1 MLRTINTALLSKY
14 GFRRLRL
21 PLAASFSC
29 MGTCSRISA
38 IKNVHGMEHA
48 KCLDAFGRLSMQL
61 TRLPN
66 APWYLLLGNEG
77 VPESG
82 RKVFITRKVNMT

>member
-1 MLRTINTALLSKY
+1 
-14 GFRRLRL
+14 
-21 PLAASFSC
+21 
-29 MGTCSRISA
+29 
-38 IKNVHGMEHA
+38 MEHA
-48 KCLDAFGRLSMQL
+48 KCLDAFGRLSIQP

-82 RKVFITRKVNMT
+82 RKVFITRKVNTCMTLEYFLYKHSYAFSNEIFTCTCVSTNIHDPGCNSVD